1 MITKRECIAVLASTI
16 FLTLLGVGLSM
27 LAGEDS
33 WVSEFDRNRT
43 LSAEVDEH
51 PLLKKYR

>member
-1 MITKRECIAVLASTI
+1 MITKRECIAVLAATI

-43 LSAEVDEH
+43 LSAQVDEH